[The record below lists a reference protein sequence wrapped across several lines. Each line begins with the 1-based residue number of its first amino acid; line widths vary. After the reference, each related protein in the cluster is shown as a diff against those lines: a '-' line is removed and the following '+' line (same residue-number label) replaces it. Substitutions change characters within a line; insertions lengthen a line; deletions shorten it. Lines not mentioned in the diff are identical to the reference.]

1 MSEDKLG
8 EVQRH
13 PYFTGI
19 VVFKDCYN
27 EVIRLGTVPSN
38 IDKLWIDMN
47 GDGLDSPCTHELPP
61 TIVLHRLQVKGLIQR
76 LQTWLDKGSF
86 E

>member
-13 PYFTGI
+13 PDFTGI

-27 EVIRLGTVPSN
+27 EVIRLGTVLSN
-38 IDKLWIDMN
+38 IDKLWIDIN
-47 GDGLDSPCTHELPP
+47 GDEPDNPYTHEPPP
-61 TIVLHRLQVKGLIQR
+61 TIVLHRWQVKGLIQR